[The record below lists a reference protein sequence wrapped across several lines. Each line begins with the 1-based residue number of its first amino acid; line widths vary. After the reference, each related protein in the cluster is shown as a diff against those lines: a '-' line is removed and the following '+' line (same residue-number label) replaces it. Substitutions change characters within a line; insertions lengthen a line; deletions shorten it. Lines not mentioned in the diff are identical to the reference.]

1 MTTWLITGVSSG
13 FGRAIAKAALDR
25 GDTVC
30 GTLRNPD
37 ACPAFEALAPGRA
50 HALLLDVTDE
60 DQAHAVVAEAEQLT
74 GGIDR
79 LVNNAGHGMVGA
91 IEETGLAQI
100 RGLLEV
106 NLLGSIAM
114 IQAVLPAMRA
124 RRSGRIINITS
135 VSGLAPWSGTGIYGA
150 SKYALECIGQTLA
163 QEVAPLGI
171 RVINVAPGG
180 FRTDFASRSMVV
192 ADRSIADYAETAHQA
207 QRIFEAGAGREPG
220 DPLRAATAILAV
232 SDAAEPPLHLLLGA
246 DAIHYVE
253 DHFAAIAADMTAWRD
268 TSLSTA
274 ATA

>member
-1 MTTWLITGVSSG
+1 MATNWLITGVSSG

-30 GTLRNPD
+30 GTLRKPE
-37 ACPAFEALAPGRA
+37 ARAAFEALAPGRA

-60 DQAHAVVAEAEQLT
+60 RAVHDAVAEAERLT

-91 IEETGLAQI
+91 IEETSLAQI
-100 RGLLEV
+100 RSLFEV
-106 NLLGSIAM
+106 NLLGAIAM

-124 RRSGRIINITS
+124 RRAGRIVNVTS

-150 SKYALECIGQTLA
+150 TKYAFECIGQTLA

-180 FRTDFASRSMVV
+180 FRTDFAARSMAV
-192 ADRSIADYAETAHQA
+192 AERTIADYGRPPPQA
-207 QRIFEAGAGREPG
+207 PQVFAGREQG
-220 DPLRAATAILAV
+220 DPEKAAAAILAA

-246 DAIHYVE
+246 DALHYAE
-253 DHFAAIAADMTAWRD
+253 DHFAAIAADIAAWRE

-274 ATA
+274 IAE

>member
-13 FGRAIAKAALDR
+13 FGREIAKAALDR
-25 GDTVC
+25 GDVVC
-30 GTLRNPD
+30 GTLRGPD
-37 ACPAFEALAPGRA
+37 ACAAFEALAPGRA
-50 HALLLDVTDE
+50 HAFLLDVTDE
-60 DQAHAVVAEAEQLT
+60 NAVHATMAKAEELT
-74 GGIDR
+74 GGVDR

-100 RGLLEV
+100 RALFEV

-114 IQAVLPAMRA
+114 IQAVLPTMRA
-124 RRSGRIINITS
+124 RRSGTIINITS

-150 SKYALECIGQTLA
+150 SKYALECVGQTLA

-180 FRTDFASRSMVV
+180 FRTDFASRSMAV
-192 ADRSIADYAETAHQA
+192 ADRTVADYAETAHQA
-207 QRIFEAGAGREPG
+207 QRIFEEGAGREPG
-220 DPLRAATAILAV
+220 DPVRAAAAILSA

-246 DAIHYVE
+246 DALHYVE
-253 DHFAAIAADMTAWRD
+253 DHFAAIATDIATWRE

-274 ATA
+274 AT